1 MPKRVCF
8 LLQVRPEKLDEYKTR
23 HAAVWPEML
32 DALRQTGWRNYSL
45 FLRPDGLLVGY
56 LETDD
61 FARACA
67 EMQKHPVNARW
78 QAEMVPFFLST
89 GGRAADENMIPLEE
103 VFHLD

>member
-1 MPKRVCF
+1 MRICF
-8 LLQVRPEKLDEYKTR
+8 LLQVRPNMLDEYKRR

-32 DALRQTGWRNYSL
+32 DALHRTGWRNYSL

-61 FARACA
+61 FARAQA
-67 EMQKHPVNARW
+67 LMQLEPINARW
-78 QAEMVPFFLST
+78 QAEMAPFFQST
-89 GGRAADENMIPLEE
+89 GNADENMFPLQE